1 MTTIGTRWTQLPKNT
16 KLSLYGLATG
26 ILGLIIQWIAD
37 PAKFPGFPPGILV
50 IAVFAILVALTAR
63 WWWTP
68 LLATLIATFIALGG
82 LLGGAL
88 LDNLS
93 SGNTATIAGNII
105 LYTGLTI
112 AAIAGIL
119 ATIDNRRTTKAPLG

>member
-1 MTTIGTRWTQLPKNT
+1 MNTIGTRWTALPKNT
-16 KLSLYGLATG
+16 KLSLYGLTIG
-26 ILGLIIQWIAD
+26 ILGLIMQWIAD

-50 IAVFAILVALTAR
+50 LAVFALAVALTTR

-68 LLATLIATFIALGG
+68 LLATLIAAFIALGG

-93 SGNTATIAGNII
+93 SGNIGTLAGNII
-105 LYTGLTI
+105 LYIGLAI
-112 AAIAGIL
+112 AAIAGVL
-119 ATIDNRRTTKAPLG
+119 ATIDTRRATKVPLR

>member
-1 MTTIGTRWTQLPKNT
+1 MNTIGTRLIALPKNT
-16 KLSLYGLATG
+16 KLSLYGLIIG

-50 IAVFAILVALTAR
+50 IAVFAIAVALTAR

-68 LLATLIATFIALGG
+68 LLATLIAAFIALGG

-88 LDNLS
+88 VNNLT
-93 SGNTATIAGNII
+93 SGNIATIAGNII
-105 LYTGLTI
+105 LYAGLAI

-119 ATIDNRRTTKAPLG
+119 ATIDSRRATKSPLG